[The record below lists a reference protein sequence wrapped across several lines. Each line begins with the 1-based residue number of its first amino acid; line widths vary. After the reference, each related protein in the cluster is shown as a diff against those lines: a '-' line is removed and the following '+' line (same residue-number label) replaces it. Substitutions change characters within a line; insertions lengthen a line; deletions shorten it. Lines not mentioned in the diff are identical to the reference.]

1 MSERQPEDATLV
13 ARTAAGDDEAFRM
26 LVERHHRAIFR
37 LAYRHLG
44 SVADAED
51 VTQDTFHRL
60 FEAARRYRPERP
72 LRAYLFT
79 IAARLCLKRNKRHDR
94 SRTVPVAPAA
104 IEASPGPSAGASPEE
119 ALWQKEREAAI
130 RSALDELPADQRLAL
145 ILLRYEEMSG
155 EEIARVL
162 DRSPAAVHS
171 LLYRARGRMAELLQ
185 AAASL
190 REVER

>member
-51 VTQDTFHRL
+51 VTQDTFQRL

-72 LRAYLFT
+72 LRTYLFT
-79 IAARLCLKRNKRHDR
+79 IAARLCLNRKRRHDR
-94 SRTVPVAPAA
+94 SRTESLAPAA
-104 IEASPGPSAGASPEE
+104 LEASPAPSTATSPEE
-119 ALWQKEREAAI
+119 VLWQKEREAAI
-130 RSALDELPADQRLAL
+130 RGALGELPADQRLAL
-145 ILLRYEEMSG
+145 ILLRYEEVSG
-155 EEIARVL
+155 EEIARIL

-171 LLYRARGRMAELLQ
+171 LLYRARSRLAELLQ
-185 AAASL
+185 GATSL
-190 REVER
+190 SGR